1 MRESSAIVQSGHS
14 PNRKQLKPGSKGA
27 NRIYPAKK
35 TRKHVC
41 THTHTHTHA
50 HTHYSSSLRQ
60 VLGIISLLEVEFKL
74 LLFMKSFLLPCPMLD
89 LKQVLLLE
97 KSCYF
102 ELIHYSGT

>member
-14 PNRKQLKPGSKGA
+14 RNRKQLKPGSKGA
-27 NRIYPAKK
+27 NNISSKENKK
-35 TRKHVC
+35 ACVYT
-41 THTHTHTHA
+41 

-74 LLFMKSFLLPCPMLD
+74 LLFMKSFLVPCPMPD